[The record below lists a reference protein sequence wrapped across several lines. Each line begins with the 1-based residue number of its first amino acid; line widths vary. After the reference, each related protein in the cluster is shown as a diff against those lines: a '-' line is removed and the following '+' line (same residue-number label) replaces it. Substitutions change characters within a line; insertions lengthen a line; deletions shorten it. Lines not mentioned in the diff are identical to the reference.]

1 MKTFLN
7 LTLTAIVAFT
17 SALACTAA
25 SFTPGNLAILRI
37 GDGVNPLANSLGAV
51 SILEVATSGGVVQ
64 TFAIDSS
71 TNGNGINI
79 SGSATSEGQLVTDTS
94 KTALSFG
101 GYWILG
107 GSGSLSSR
115 SSADAPRVW
124 GKLAY
129 DGTYTAGGTAT
140 FYNVGSAKNIRAVA
154 LNGANV
160 YGTFSA
166 SLNLGTTQITNV
178 NSRGLLIHD
187 DKLYYS
193 TGSGAVGTYAYTGFP
208 TVPTAAAQ
216 MIINPSAVFDPYD
229 FAISPGPL
237 ANGSFIYIANGNKN
251 GVQRWNFDGAA
262 WTLANNFTN
271 AAESV
276 YGIAVN
282 FSAPQPVVYAAAPN
296 ALYMVVD
303 AGSNATMTSILSAGA
318 TYAFRG
324 LDWAPIPVP
333 EPALVSA
340 AGLAVLA
347 FLRKR

>member
-25 SFTPGNLAILRI
+25 SFTPGNLAVLRI
-37 GDGVNPLANSLGAV
+37 GDGVNPLVNSAGAV
-51 SILEVATSGGVVQ
+51 SILEAATNGGVVQ

-115 SSADAPRVW
+115 SSANAPRVW
-124 GKLAY
+124 GKLAN

-140 FYNVGSAKNIRAVA
+140 FYNVGSARNIRAVA
-154 LNGANV
+154 LNGADV

-166 SLNLGTTQITNV
+166 SLNFGTIQITNV
-178 NSRGLLIHD
+178 NSRGLLIHNGD
-187 DKLYYS
+187 LYYS
-193 TGSGAVGTYAYTGFP
+193 TGSGAVGTYGYAGFP
-208 TVPTAAAQ
+208 TVPTAAAV
-216 MIINPSAVFDPYD
+216 MITNPATVFDPYD

-237 ANGSFIYIANGNKN
+237 ANGSFIYIANGTKSD
-251 GVQRWNFDGAA
+251 VQRWNFDGAT
-262 WTLANNFTN
+262 WTLANSFTN
-271 AAESV
+271 AESV
-276 YGIAVN
+276 YGVAVD
-282 FSAPQPVVYAAAPN
+282 FSAPQPVVYATAPN

-303 AGSNATMTSILSAGA
+303 AGSNATMSSILSAGA
-318 TYAFRG
+318 NYAFRG
-324 LDWAPIPVP
+324 LDWAPIP
-333 EPALVSA
+333 EPALMSA

-347 FLRKR
+347 LLRKR